1 MSVEAPR
8 AFPEVNQVGTFE
20 GAVGWTYQSPFP
32 LASRLNRAAS
42 DWASTGGV
50 GAGKWWLTL

>member
-1 MSVEAPR
+1 M
-8 AFPEVNQVGTFE
+8 GTFE

-50 GAGKWWLTL
+50 GAGKLWLTL